1 MASFGVNTSFK
12 GDLLIGKTNYIE
24 WLEKAELWLELSGYM
39 PYINGKE
46 TAPNKDLYYKDEK
59 PYSNE
64 LAIKYIDKES
74 EFQRNSL
81 RALGAIKSIISIDNI
96 KRFKNKT
103 EAKELWDAIRSTYGE
118 SSLEVIGR
126 YINNIIDSN
135 YSSFASVDEYTS
147 SIQSSYL
154 YLKELNQELP
164 KPIIAWLLL
173 KGLPSSFDSF
183 SSRKYEDLAKDL
195 TKIDLDQLITDII
208 SEEGRINSNI
218 ALEANKASKSEV
230 NEHAFNKNIKTE
242 VNK

>member
-39 PYINGKE
+39 TYINRKE
-46 TAPNKDLYYKDEK
+46 TAPNKDLYYKDDK

-103 EAKELWDAIRSTYGE
+103 EAKEL
-118 SSLEVIGR
+118 
-126 YINNIIDSN
+126 
-135 YSSFASVDEYTS
+135 
-147 SIQSSYL
+147 
-154 YLKELNQELP
+154 
-164 KPIIAWLLL
+164 
-173 KGLPSSFDSF
+173 
-183 SSRKYEDLAKDL
+183 
-195 TKIDLDQLITDII
+195 
-208 SEEGRINSNI
+208 
-218 ALEANKASKSEV
+218 
-230 NEHAFNKNIKTE
+230 
-242 VNK
+242 